1 MMQSGRTV
9 PRVRNLGFR
18 TEDARTEVKEGEP
31 GVNTSWLG
39 TDAERHRRK
48 SAAAAEDGVGA

>member
-1 MMQSGRTV
+1 MQSGRTV

-31 GVNTSWLG
+31 GVNTSWVG